1 MMFHEKLQRL
11 RKANGLSQEQLAEKL
26 DVSRQAVSKWETGTV
41 PDRNNLLKI
50 SRFFHCSLDALMDD
64 EADEIG
70 EKTPGFQENAQAAP
84 KKRGLRAFSVAGA
97 AAAALGAVGILLI
110 GIFSSVYPAVVY
122 DPPQGEVRAILETGL
137 GAFLKV
143 HNLTWLFLLCVGLV
157 SAGILTALFPSLRR
171 FWNGK

>member
-1 MMFHEKLQRL
+1 M
-11 RKANGLSQEQLAEKL
+11 
-26 DVSRQAVSKWETGTV
+26 
-41 PDRNNLLKI
+41 
-50 SRFFHCSLDALMDD
+50 
-64 EADEIG
+64 
-70 EKTPGFQENAQAAP
+70 
-84 KKRGLRAFSVAGA
+84 AGA

-143 HNLTWLFLLCVGLV
+143 HNLTWLFLLCVGLI